1 MFLTRNESARAPE
14 EVDEDDE
21 EHANDEADE
30 DSADSEDSESAPVA
44 IPHCQ
49 INPWVRMPER
59 VRPKLASIAADF
71 HERTGKQLRVT
82 SGTRTPEEQAWLMYR
97 KMRSGA
103 NIVRIYKATKS
114 AQAIRRAYRRGRSE
128 GLSED
133 AIIAKMTAVIARQVN
148 RGAYISRHLRAGA
161 VDIGARGMSSEH
173 RAILKR
179 IIRRHRV
186 HVLDETKTRW
196 PHFHLAFR

>member
-1 MFLTRNESARAPE
+1 MEPGDDVFLTRNEGERAP
-14 EVDEDDE
+14 DELGELSDDTSDTSDTS
-21 EHANDEADE
+21 DELVE
-30 DSADSEDSESAPVA
+30 

-59 VRPKLASIAADF
+59 VRPTLASIADAY
-71 HERTGKQLRVT
+71 HERTGKQIRVT

-103 NIVRIYKATKS
+103 NIVRIYKATKA

-133 AIIAKMTAVIARQVN
+133 AVIAKITAVIARQVN
-148 RGAYISRHLRAGA
+148 RGVYISRHLRAGA
-161 VDIGARGMSSEH
+161 VDIGARGMSSEE
-173 RAILKR
+173 RTILKR
-179 IIRRHRV
+179 VIRRHGVR
-186 HVLDETKTRW
+186 VLDETKTRW

>member
-1 MFLTRNESARAPE
+1 MFLTRNESARRPE
-14 EVDEDDE
+14 EAGEDDASDASDTNNE
-21 EHANDEADE
+21 SDASDDESD
-30 DSADSEDSESAPVA
+30 APVA

-59 VRPKLASIAADF
+59 VRPTLASIAEAF

-133 AIIAKMTAVIARQVN
+133 AVIAKMTAVIARQVN
-148 RGAYISRHLRAGA
+148 RGVYISRHLRAGA